1 MTTNTPPVVNKSE
14 LAAHLLGMSL
24 QDFLDRKELL
34 MRQIEQVKQALHEA
48 VQGN

>member
-1 MTTNTPPVVNKSE
+1 MMEEHVTDKDR
-14 LAAHLLGMSL
+14 LGAMGLGMSL

-48 VQGN
+48 AQGN